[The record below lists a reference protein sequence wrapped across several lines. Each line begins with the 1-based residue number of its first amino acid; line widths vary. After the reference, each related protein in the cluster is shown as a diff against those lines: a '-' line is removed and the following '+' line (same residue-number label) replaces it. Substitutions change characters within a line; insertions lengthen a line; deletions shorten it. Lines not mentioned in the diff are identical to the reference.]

1 MARYSIARGTRA
13 LLSLVIAGAAVTMA
27 ADAPLGGQAPQA
39 RPGNVELTT
48 FPAEWTYKPG
58 APAPTAPNGMVAS
71 NCALATQAGVE
82 ILKAGGNAVD
92 AAVAVGFALAVAYPE
107 AGNIGG
113 GGYAVTHLANGT
125 TTALDYRETA
135 PAAATR
141 NMFIG
146 TDGKPTDASLV
157 GHRASGV
164 PGSVA
169 GLLALLEKHGSL
181 PRARVMAPAIRLAR
195 DGVPVDE
202 ILRTSIEQNAKLI
215 GRFGGASLFLP
226 GGQAPAVG
234 TRLTQPDLARTL
246 EHIARAGRD
255 GFYTGAVAATIIDE
269 MRKGGGIIAAADL
282 AAYQPVW
289 RTPITS
295 SYRGHGL
302 IAMPPS
308 SSGGITL
315 VEALNVLET
324 WPQPAPWGSAAA
336 LHRLTAAFQRA
347 FVDRNDTLG
356 DPAFVQMPLA
366 RLASKGYAKELRAG
380 IRDDRATPTSALKPI
395 AREGHESTETTNY
408 AVVDRWG
415 NAVAVTT
422 TINSL
427 YGSGVWVPGGGFF
440 LNNEMD
446 DFAAQPGTPNQFGL
460 VQGESNA
467 VAPGKRMLSA
477 MAPTIVLDPSGRVEM
492 IVGGRGGPRI
502 ITAVVQAIVNVID
515 HRMSL
520 ADAVG
525 APRIHHQ
532 ALPDV
537 LEYEK
542 GGVPQ
547 AVVDALAGMGYATKP
562 GGTGSLTAI
571 RRTSSGW
578 EGLFDPRKHGLA
590 AGY

>member
-1 MARYSIARGTRA
+1 VAFHTR
-13 LLSLVIAGAAVTMA
+13 LVLGVIATIPATLAIAVVAAVV
-27 ADAPLGGQAPQA
+27 LSGQQPPA

-48 FPAEWTYKPG
+48 FPAEWIYRPG
-58 APAPTAPNGMVAS
+58 GQAPFAERGMVAS
-71 NCALATQAGVE
+71 NCALATAAGVE

-113 GGYAVTHLANGT
+113 GGYTVLRMTDGRTA
-125 TTALDYRETA
+125 ALDYRETA
-135 PAAATR
+135 PASASR

-146 TDGKPTDASLV
+146 ADGKPTEGSLV

-169 GLLALLEKHGSL
+169 GLLALLEKHGTL
-181 PRARVMAPAIRLAR
+181 TRRQVMAPAIRLAR
-195 DGVPVDE
+195 EGFAVDTVF
-202 ILRTSIEQNAKLI
+202 RTSIEQNAVLI
-215 GRFGGASLFLP
+215 KRFAGSALFLP
-226 GGQAPAVG
+226 GGRPPEVG
-234 TRLTQPDLARTL
+234 TRFVQ
-246 EHIARAGRD
+246 
-255 GFYTGAVAATIIDE
+255 
-269 MRKGGGIIAAADL
+269 ADL
-282 AAYQPVW
+282 AGTLERIAEAGASGFYGGPVAAAVTAEMTRGGGVVTAVDFAAYKPAW
-289 RTPITS
+289 RTPLVS

-315 VEALNVLET
+315 IETLNILET
-324 WPQPAPWGSAAA
+324 WPAAAPWGSATA
-336 LHRLTAAFQRA
+336 LHRMTSAFQRA
-347 FVDRNDTLG
+347 FVDRNETLA
-356 DPAFVQMPLA
+356 DPDFVKLPLEQ
-366 RLASKGYAKELRAG
+366 LASKAYARELRRT
-380 IRDDRATPTSALKPI
+380 IDDARATPTKALRPL
-395 AREGHESTETTNY
+395 ARESRETTNY

-415 NAVAVTT
+415 NAVASTT

-427 YGSGVWVPGGGFF
+427 YGSGVWVPGAGFF

-446 DFAAQPGTPNQFGL
+446 DFAVQPGTANQFGL

-467 VAPGKRMLSA
+467 IAPGKRMLSA
-477 MAPTIVLDPSGRVEM
+477 MAPTIVLDPKGSVLM
-492 IVGGRGGPRI
+492 LVGGRGGPRI

-542 GGVPQ
+542 GGVSS

-571 RRTSSGW
+571 MRAKNGW